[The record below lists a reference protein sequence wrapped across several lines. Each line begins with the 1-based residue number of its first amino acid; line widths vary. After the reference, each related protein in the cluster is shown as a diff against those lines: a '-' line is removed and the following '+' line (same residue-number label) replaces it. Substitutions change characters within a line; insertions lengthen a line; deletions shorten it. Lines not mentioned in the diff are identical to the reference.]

1 MSLVEI
7 GTIPPP
13 LSPASVPLPMN
24 QRVGAH
30 SPAGE
35 GLGESQFRRLK
46 KSLELCLL
54 YAYMDFLGEFFFSA
68 HIRYFCKL

>member
-35 GLGESQFRRLK
+35 GFGESQFRRLK

-54 YAYMDFLGEFFFSA
+54 YAYMVFWEKFFFSS
-68 HIRYFCKL
+68 Y